1 MTYDSLSGFIERLKR
16 ELNEKISR
24 QQEINRKMSL
34 EGEYHGGF
42 LVPQDALFAEAHVVC
57 EWSVGKEYHDK
68 VRGIILL
75 PPPMFGAVLLYRMSE
90 NEFCL
95 KVFSYATYEERFSSW
110 SEMKNFCFAWGFLQP
125 PYIKDGTHADDFVV
139 RLKKLDEAME
149 LTELP
154 VCSTVKNDENEEE
167 S

>member
-16 ELNEKISR
+16 ELNEKIAK
-24 QQEINRKMSL
+24 QQEINRKISS
-34 EGEYHGGF
+34 EGIYYGGF
-42 LVPQDALFAEAHVVC
+42 IIPGDDLFTEAHAIC

-75 PPPMFGAVLLYRMSE
+75 PPPMFGSVFLYRINE
-90 NEFCL
+90 HEFCL
-95 KVFSYATYEERFSSW
+95 KVFSYATYEERFNSW

-125 PYIKDGTHADDFVV
+125 PYVKDGLHADEFVS

-154 VCSTVKNDENEEE
+154 VCSTVKVDENEKE